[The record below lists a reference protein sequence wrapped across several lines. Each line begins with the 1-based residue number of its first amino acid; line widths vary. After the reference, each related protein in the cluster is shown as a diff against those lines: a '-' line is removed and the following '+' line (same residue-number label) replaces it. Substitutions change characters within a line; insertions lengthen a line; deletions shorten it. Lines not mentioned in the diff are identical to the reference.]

1 MNLRNPVQA
10 ENFTK
15 EQMRGET
22 ERLAHVLMI
31 AKQVRKTA
39 ATIAAKHPHIKID
52 PDFSYCAALLHDI
65 GYAPCAKST
74 GFHPS
79 DGYDFLKAQGFDDLA
94 EVIIGHSC
102 SPEEAEEKEL
112 KPIKPSEDLV
122 AKLITYWDMQVKQG
136 GVVVSYEERLA
147 EIIARY
153 GEHSAIGRAN
163 LRARPRIMLIFKE
176 IEKLIEP

>member
-15 EQMRGET
+15 EQMCKEP

-31 AKQVRKTA
+31 AKEVRKTA
-39 ATIAAKHPHIKID
+39 AVIATKHPHLKID

-65 GYAPCAKST
+65 GYAPCAKNT

-79 DGYDFLKAQGFDDLA
+79 AGHDFLKAKGFEDLA
-94 EVIIGHSC
+94 EVIIGHSS

-112 KPIKPSEDLV
+112 KAIKPSEDLV

-136 GVVVSYEERLA
+136 GIIVSYEERLA

-163 LRARPRIMLIFKE
+163 LRAKPRIMLIFKE
-176 IEKLIEP
+176 IENLIQS